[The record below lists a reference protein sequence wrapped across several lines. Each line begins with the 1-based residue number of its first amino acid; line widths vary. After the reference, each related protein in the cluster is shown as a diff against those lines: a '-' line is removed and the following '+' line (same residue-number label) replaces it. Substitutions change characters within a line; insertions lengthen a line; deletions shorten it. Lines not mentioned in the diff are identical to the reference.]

1 MLPIPGMVPIGEVDV
16 LDRTKLI
23 TRGASLAVCATLV
36 IGGLVV
42 SAQADNA
49 LGRALRERKVTV
61 KKLEILHDFR
71 RVGRQNLHHQI
82 RGIQSR
88 IVRAKAKGPTLA
100 SDRLRFNRNEQH
112 LTKLRRELRQRLHK
126 LERNVR
132 LRTLTLRT
140 QRMDLSTW
148 IQTFGIFRY
157 CPVRGP
163 VGVTDNFGYAV
174 PKRPGTPAHVH
185 QGNDMMASSGQ
196 AIVAP
201 FDGVAEASRNWL
213 GGNAVYVRGAAGFV
227 YNAHMSAYGKLGEVK
242 AGDVIGYVG
251 STGNAGGPHDHFEWH
266 PGDGGAVD
274 PYPYLMAVC

>member
-1 MLPIPGMVPIGEVDV
+1 MG
-16 LDRTKLI
+16 RSKLV
-23 TRGASLAVCATLV
+23 TRGISLAVCATLV

-42 SAQADNA
+42 SAHADNA
-49 LGRALRERKVTV
+49 LGRALHARKITV

-88 IVRAKAKGPTLA
+88 IDRVKTKGPLLA
-100 SDRLRFNRNEQH
+100 SDRQRFSRRGQH
-112 LTKLRRELRQRLHK
+112 LTNLRRELRQRLHK
-126 LERNVR
+126 LELTVR
-132 LRTLTLRT
+132 HRTLVLRS

-148 IQTFGIFRY
+148 ILTFGIFRF

-163 VGVTDNFGYAV
+163 VNVTNNFGYAV
-174 PKRPGTPAHVH
+174 PHRVGVPAHIH
-185 QGNDMMASSGQ
+185 QGDDMMAASGQ

-201 FDGVAEASRNWL
+201 FDGFAEASHNWL
-213 GGNAVYVRGAAGFV
+213 GGNAVYVRGAGGYV
-227 YNAHMSAYGKLGEVK
+227 YNAHLSAFGKLGEVK

-251 STGNAGGPHDHFEWH
+251 STGDAGGPHDHFEWH
-266 PGDGGAVD
+266 PGSGSAVD

>member
-1 MLPIPGMVPIGEVDV
+1 M
-16 LDRTKLI
+16 DRSRLI

-42 SAQADNA
+42 SAHADNA
-49 LGRALRERKVTV
+49 LSRALHERKVTV

-82 RGIQSR
+82 RGLQSR
-88 IVRAKAKGPTLA
+88 IVRAKALGPSLA
-100 SDRLRFNRNEQH
+100 SDRQRFSRRDRH
-112 LTKLRRELRQRLHK
+112 LTNLRLELRQTLRK

-132 LRTLTLRT
+132 HRASVLRT

-148 IQTFGIFRY
+148 IRTFGIFRY

-163 VGVTDNFGYAV
+163 VDVTNNFGYAV
-174 PKRPGTPAHVH
+174 EHRQGVPAHIH
-185 QGNDMMASSGQ
+185 QGNDMMAADGQ

-201 FDGVAEASRNWL
+201 FDGVAEASHNWL
-213 GGNAVYVRGAAGFV
+213 GGNAVYVRGAAGYV
-227 YNAHMSAYGKLGEVK
+227 YNAHLSAYGKLGEVK

-251 STGNAGGPHDHFEWH
+251 STGDAGGPHDHLEWH
-266 PGDGGAVD
+266 PGNGSAVD

>member
-1 MLPIPGMVPIGEVDV
+1 M
-16 LDRTKLI
+16 DRTKLI

-42 SAQADNA
+42 SANADNA
-49 LGRALRERKVTV
+49 LSRALRERKVTV

-82 RGIQSR
+82 RGIQAR
-88 IVRAKAKGPTLA
+88 IHRVKGKGPELA
-100 SDRLRFNRNEQH
+100 SDRMRFARNERH
-112 LTKLRRELRQRLHK
+112 LTKLRAELRQRLRK

-132 LRTLTLRT
+132 HRTLVLRS
-140 QRMDLSTW
+140 QRMDLSAW
-148 IQTFGIFRY
+148 IGTFGVFRY

-163 VGVTDNFGYAV
+163 VEVTDGFGYSVA
-174 PKRPGTPAHVH
+174 KRPGTPAHIH
-185 QGNDMMASSGQ
+185 QGNDMMAAEGQ
-196 AIVAP
+196 PIVAP
-201 FDGVAEASRNWL
+201 FDGVAEAGRNWL
-213 GGNAVYVRGAAGFV
+213 GGNAVYVRGEAGFV
-227 YNAHMSAYGKLGEVK
+227 YNAHLSAFGKLGKVK

-266 PGDGGAVD
+266 PGNGSAVD

>member
-1 MLPIPGMVPIGEVDV
+1 
-16 LDRTKLI
+16 LDRKLI

-49 LGRALRERKVTV
+49 LSRALHDRKVTV

-71 RVGRQNLHHQI
+71 RVARQNLHHQI
-82 RGIQSR
+82 RDIQAR
-88 IVRAKAKGPTLA
+88 IHKVKAKGPSLA
-100 SDRLRFNRNEQH
+100 SDRQRFSRRDHH
-112 LTKLRRELRQRLHK
+112 LTVLRRDLRQKLRK
-126 LERNVR
+126 LENNVR
-132 LRTLTLRT
+132 HRTLVLRS

-148 IQTFGIFRY
+148 VQTFGIFRY

-163 VGVTDNFGYAV
+163 VDVTNGFGYAIAH
-174 PKRPGTPAHVH
+174 RPGVPAHIH
-185 QGNDMMASSGQ
+185 QGDDMMAASGQ

-201 FDGVAEASRNWL
+201 FDGFAEASHNWL
-213 GGNAVYVRGAAGFV
+213 GGNAVYVRGANGYV
-227 YNAHMSAYGKLGEVK
+227 YNAHLSAYGKLGEVK

-251 STGNAGGPHDHFEWH
+251 STGDAGGPHDHFEWH
-266 PGDGGAVD
+266 PGNGSAVD

>member
-1 MLPIPGMVPIGEVDV
+1 V
-16 LDRTKLI
+16 DRTRLI

-36 IGGLVV
+36 IGGLAV
-42 SAQADNA
+42 SAQADDA
-49 LGRALRERKVTV
+49 LSRALRERKVTV
-61 KKLEILHDFR
+61 KKLEILHDLR

-82 RGIQSR
+82 RNIQSR
-88 IVRAKAKGPTLA
+88 IVRAKANGPTLA
-100 SDRLRFNRNEQH
+100 SDRLRFNRNDRY

-126 LERNVR
+126 LERNIR
-132 LRTLTLRT
+132 RRTLALRT
-140 QRMDLSTW
+140 QRIDLSTW

-163 VGVTDNFGYAV
+163 VDISDGFGYAV
-174 PKRPGTPAHVH
+174 PKRPGTPAHIH
-185 QGNDMMASSGQ
+185 QGNDMSAASGQ

-201 FDGVAEASRNWL
+201 FDGFAEASPNRL
-213 GGNAVYVRGAAGFV
+213 GGIAVYVRGAEGFV

-251 STGNAGGPHDHFEWH
+251 STGNAGGPHLHFEWH
-266 PGDGGAVD
+266 PGNGSAVD

>member
-1 MLPIPGMVPIGEVDV
+1 M
-16 LDRTKLI
+16 DRKLI

-49 LGRALRERKVTV
+49 LSRALHDRKVTV

-82 RGIQSR
+82 RIIQSR
-88 IVRAKAKGPTLA
+88 IRAVKAKGPLLG
-100 SDRLRFNRNEQH
+100 SDRQRFDRRDQH
-112 LTKLRRELRQRLHK
+112 MTKLRRELRQSLHK
-126 LERNVR
+126 LEHNVR
-132 LRTLTLRT
+132 HRAFVLRS
-140 QRMDLSTW
+140 QRLDLSTW
-148 IQTFGIFRY
+148 IRTFGIFRY

-163 VGVTDNFGYAV
+163 VDVTSNFGYAV
-174 PKRPGTPAHVH
+174 PHRPGVPAHIH
-185 QGNDMMASSGQ
+185 QGDDMMAASGQ

-201 FDGVAEASRNWL
+201 FDGYAEAGHNWL
-213 GGNAVYVRGAAGFV
+213 GGNAVYVRGANGYV
-227 YNAHMSAYGKLGEVK
+227 YNAHLSAYGKLGSVK

-251 STGNAGGPHDHFEWH
+251 STGDAGGPHDHFEWH
-266 PGDGGAVD
+266 PGNGSAVD

>member
-1 MLPIPGMVPIGEVDV
+1 
-16 LDRTKLI
+16 LDRKLI

-49 LGRALRERKVTV
+49 LSRALYDRQVTV

-71 RVGRQNLHHQI
+71 RVARQNLHHQI
-82 RGIQSR
+82 RDIQAR
-88 IVRAKAKGPTLA
+88 IHKVKAKGPSLA
-100 SDRLRFNRNEQH
+100 SDRQRFSRRDHH
-112 LTKLRRELRQRLHK
+112 LTVLRRDLRQKLRK
-126 LERNVR
+126 LENNVR
-132 LRTLTLRT
+132 HRTLVLRS

-148 IQTFGIFRY
+148 VQTFGIFRY

-163 VGVTDNFGYAV
+163 VDVTNNFGYAIAH
-174 PKRPGTPAHVH
+174 RPGVPAHIH
-185 QGNDMMASSGQ
+185 QGDDMMAASGQ

-201 FDGVAEASRNWL
+201 FDGFAEASHNWL
-213 GGNAVYVRGAAGFV
+213 GGNAVYVRGANGYV
-227 YNAHMSAYGKLGEVK
+227 YNAHLSAYGKLGEVK

-251 STGNAGGPHDHFEWH
+251 STGDAGGPHDHFEWH
-266 PGDGGAVD
+266 PGNGNAVD